1 MMAYATIRDVAEQ
14 AGVSVSTVSRALND
28 SGRISARTRERIN
41 QVIEDLHYVPDSRAR
56 SMHSPNSRT
65 IGLLIPD
72 IRNSYFAD
80 LAYLIQGELL
90 AHGFQTLICTSTQ
103 GDSLENKIQV
113 RNLLGQHIDGAI
125 IVPGPRSP
133 QTLDE
138 LTRRGLP
145 VVYVDRTNGYK
156 GQDRESH
163 GNGEGVP
170 SIDSDPLPGLRQAL
184 NDLARHG
191 HRRIVMVPGP
201 LDESDTFRERQEVF
215 TDLVSGMDTLND
227 PTQGDDPTEAPTGG
241 DTFRPEMLDQWKD
254 LGVSAAIFGRSQD
267 AIQAIEVCQARGIRI
282 GRDLSMV
289 TFDDL
294 PVFRILTPAVA
305 TISQQIHTM
314 GTCCVRMLLDLMS
327 DSQTDSVRLKTRYLH
342 RASVGCPPGHTGQ
355 GP

>member
-28 SGRISARTRERIN
+28 SGRISERTRERIN
-41 QVIEDLHYVPDSRAR
+41 QVIKDLHYVPDSRAR
-56 SMHSPNSRT
+56 SMHSPHSRT

-145 VVYVDRTNGYK
+145 VVYVDRTNGYR
-156 GQDRESH
+156 GQDQGLH
-163 GNGEGVP
+163 GNCEGVP
-170 SIDSDPLPGLRQAL
+170 CIDSDPLPGLRQAL
-184 NDLARHG
+184 SDLARHG
-191 HRRIVMVPGP
+191 HRRIAMVPGP
-201 LDESDTFRERQEVF
+201 LDESDTFRERQEIF
-215 TDLVSGMDTLND
+215 TKLVNGMDTMSD
-227 PTQGDDPTEAPTGG
+227 PTRGDDPTEDPTR
-241 DTFRPEMLDQWKD
+241 DTFRPDMLDQWKD
-254 LGVSAAIFGRSQD
+254 QGVSAAIFGRSQD
-267 AIQAIEVCQARGIRI
+267 AIQAIKACQARGIRI

-305 TISQQIHTM
+305 TISQQIHSM
-314 GTCCVRMLLDLMS
+314 GTRCVRMLLDLMS
-327 DSQTDSVRLKTRYLH
+327 GSQTDSIRLKTQYLH
-342 RASVGCPPGHTGQ
+342 RASVGSPPGHTDQ